1 MDSARQS
8 RHVCQQ
14 PSNVGGCRQY
24 TNRGCPFPCIAELCG
39 LHSKFLSMQHMQ
51 HAQAKPRCGTSVV
64 DCTFTNLSKSSC
76 HDGNGSLR
84 LSRNP
89 PRSLLIQEPCPAVQR
104 QGANLRNFTSS
115 QLGSHAFVRSVAC
128 RKSEATRGQFCA
140 CTRVHPSRTTKST
153 SDTLLMPLA
162 AILWSLSS
170 AKKLTQIGGR
180 AFQTAFR

>member
-115 QLGSHAFVRSVAC
+115 QTWLAC
-128 RKSEATRGQFCA
+128 FCQKCCLQEIRGYQ
-140 CTRVHPSRTTKST
+140 RTV
-153 SDTLLMPLA
+153 LCLHQ
-162 AILWSLSS
+162 S
-170 AKKLTQIGGR
+170 ASIPND
-180 AFQTAFR
+180 